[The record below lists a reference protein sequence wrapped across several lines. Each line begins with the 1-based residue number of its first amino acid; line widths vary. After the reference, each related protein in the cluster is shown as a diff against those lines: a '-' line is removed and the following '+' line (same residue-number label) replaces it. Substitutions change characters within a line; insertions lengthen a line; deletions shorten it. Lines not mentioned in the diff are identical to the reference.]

1 MFRNLIIGVT
11 AVVALALA
19 QTHPSAVVHI
29 YRYKL
34 PIFKSTHPVVSC
46 DTFPIVRIQNGRVY
60 TMKISATQHTI
71 TVADA
76 PTAVDLD
83 AQPGKE
89 YFVRVDYSPNA
100 VFSGARPV
108 LVPPEQGSQEIKSLK
123 PLDEWY
129 VEAATCGQP

>member
-11 AVVALALA
+11 AAVALALA
-19 QTHPSAVVHI
+19 QTPQSAVVHI

-34 PIFKSTHPVVSC
+34 DRFKTTHPLVSC
-46 DTFPIVRIQNGRVY
+46 DTFPVAHIQNGRVY
-60 TMKISATQHTI
+60 TMKISAAQHTF

-76 PTAVDLD
+76 PMGINIE
-83 AQPGKE
+83 AQAGKE
-89 YFVRVDYSPNA
+89 YFIRLDYALNSA
-100 VFSGARPV
+100 FSGARPV
-108 LVPPEQGSQEIKSLK
+108 LVPAEQGRQEIRSLK